1 MVDPEAAA
9 RARMR
14 KQERRGASRKRQ
26 LEEVRRQRSAG
37 LAVKNKRPRPTRPP
51 AA

>member
-1 MVDPEAAA
+1 MDPEAAA

-14 KQERRGASRKRQ
+14 KQERRGAGRKRA
-26 LEEVRRQRSAG
+26 LEEVKRQRSAG
-37 LAVKNKRPRPTRPP
+37 LAVKHKRPRAKAG